1 MHHKP
6 IHHKPIHHKPIHHK
20 PIHHKPTN
28 RKPIH
33 RKPIH
38 RKPISMKNNT
48 LIRITVI
55 LVVYLVVKYFGGN
68 IGSIIL
74 KPINLFVT
82 YLHEFGHAFGALIT
96 GGSVE
101 SLQVSADG
109 SGVTTSRGGSRSIII
124 MGGYIGSA
132 IFGNL
137 LFLIGARWPKGAQFA
152 IYTLATTMTIS
163 AIVWHNSMYTTTFL
177 LVFAVALY
185 LIASKTNLDR
195 DILMFLGLASII
207 YIIQDF
213 NVGPGSDLKMYAEEM
228 IFIPAVVWKY
238 IWLAIVVI
246 LTFFNFRMI
255 FKGMRFS
262 KPG

>member
-1 MHHKP
+1 
-6 IHHKPIHHKPIHHK
+6 
-20 PIHHKPTN
+20 
-28 RKPIH
+28 
-33 RKPIH
+33 
-38 RKPISMKNNT
+38 MKNNT
-48 LIRITVI
+48 LVRIIII
-55 LVVYLVVKYFGGN
+55 LVVYLAIKYFGGEVGR
-68 IGSIIL
+68 IVL

-96 GGSVE
+96 GGTVE

-109 SGVTTSRGGSRSIII
+109 SGVTTSRGGSRPIII

-137 LFLIGARWPKGAQFA
+137 LFLIGAKWPKVAQIA
-152 IYTLATTMTIS
+152 IFILASTMAIS
-163 AIVWHNSMYTTTFL
+163 AIVWHNSLYTSTFL
-177 LVFAVALY
+177 LIFAVALY
-185 LIASKTNLDR
+185 FIASKTNLDR
-195 DILMFLGLASII
+195 DMLMFLGLASII

-228 IFIPAVVWKY
+228 IFIPAFVWKY

-255 FKGMRFS
+255 FKGLTFP
-262 KPG
+262 KAQY